1 MPETCC
7 HPANLDLTPEARDEQ
22 LAAMARAL
30 GNPARVRLLRYIA
43 SQDECISGELVDY
56 IGLAQ
61 STVSEHL
68 RILKEA
74 GLVVAEPRP
83 PRTCFKANRDALDRF
98 RDLLN
103 AL

>member
-1 MPETCC
+1 MNDSCC
-7 HPANLDLTPEARDEQ
+7 HPANLDLAPEARDER

-43 SQDECISGELVDY
+43 DQNECISGELVDY

-68 RILKEA
+68 RILREA
-74 GLVVAEPRP
+74 ELIVAEARP
-83 PRTCFKANRDALDRF
+83 PRTCFRADRDALERF
-98 RDLLN
+98 QDLLN
-103 AL
+103 NL